1 MKFYKFFRLHE
12 TQVLHSVHR
21 VQTVVSRNH
30 AMQLSAFSCTCTYV
44 VCYAG
49 VGGEG
54 RMTFFEL
61 NLPKSTDKRDTLRLA
76 VHIDKFSQS
85 TNNQLSLPKAQ
96 GPLLA
101 HELFSACAKCK
112 PLFTPVPSLTF
123 PYHSFHPSDQMLL
136 CGTRI
141 F

>member
-21 VQTVVSRNH
+21 VQTVVLAIMLCNC
-30 AMQLSAFSCTCTYV
+30 QLFLALARML
-44 VCYAG
+44 YATLG
-49 VGGEG
+49 WGEG